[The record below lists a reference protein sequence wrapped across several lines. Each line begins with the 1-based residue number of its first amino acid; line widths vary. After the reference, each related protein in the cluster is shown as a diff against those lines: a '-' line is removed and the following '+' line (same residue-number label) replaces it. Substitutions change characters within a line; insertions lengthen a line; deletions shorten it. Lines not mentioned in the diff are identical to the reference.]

1 MPAEATSAMNDQ
13 YEKVMRDSFLTNL
26 KTINEINKCKM
37 EVTREFWQQMH
48 DSKACTCNR
57 CGASS
62 RGTAD
67 PHDYRRVVLLL
78 PEFPIIINV
87 RSWWCEGCQVR
98 NILKLIESFLFYII
112 LWHRSTFC
120 CSAELL
126 MYSTF
131 GAWNDGRYC
140 KCLVSEPPVLYGPH
154 QYILVGH
161 QANAK
166 FRTRFEPWSR
176 TLFRIFLQNL
186 DRNMVRQ
193 WFPGL
198 SWMDTECWPPPETI

>member
-1 MPAEATSAMNDQ
+1 MSACLPVFWIEPRLDYRLILAPVLPLDTEMPAEATSAMNDQ

-78 PEFPIIINV
+78 PEFPIITNV

-112 LWHRSTFC
+112 L
-120 CSAELL
+120 
-126 MYSTF
+126 
-131 GAWNDGRYC
+131 
-140 KCLVSEPPVLYGPH
+140 
-154 QYILVGH
+154 
-161 QANAK
+161 
-166 FRTRFEPWSR
+166 
-176 TLFRIFLQNL
+176 
-186 DRNMVRQ
+186 
-193 WFPGL
+193 
-198 SWMDTECWPPPETI
+198 